1 MLESCVYNGP
11 SSVEM
16 CFGVV
21 IFSSY
26 HYMLFDSVFLCI
38 SLAGDL
44 RCQEVAAEVICLASA
59 LETATD
65 LLAAV
70 VSSGTLTTLLHAPSA
85 GIRAA
90 AASTMTKLSI
100 KAKAL
105 SQDSAEVAQ
114 IMNTAL
120 TVLKSANSP
129 ASASLSSTSTVAA
142 GWCYL

>member
-1 MLESCVYNGP
+1 M
-11 SSVEM
+11 
-16 CFGVV
+16 
-21 IFSSY
+21 
-26 HYMLFDSVFLCI
+26 
-38 SLAGDL
+38 
-44 RCQEVAAEVICLASA
+44 ICLASA
-59 LETATD
+59 LETAAD

-120 TVLKSANSP
+120 TVLKSANSS
-129 ASASLSSTSTVAA
+129 ANASLPSASTVAA